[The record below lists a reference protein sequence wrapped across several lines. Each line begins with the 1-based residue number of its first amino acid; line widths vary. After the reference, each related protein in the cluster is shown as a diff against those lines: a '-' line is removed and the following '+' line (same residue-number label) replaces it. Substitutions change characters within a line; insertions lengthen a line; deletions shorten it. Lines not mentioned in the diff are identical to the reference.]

1 MNATIFNNATL
12 RLARDYFG
20 LSQTAFGKKIN
31 TKQSIISNIENGE
44 RPLETEQVEN
54 LNEHFTA
61 DFFKNE
67 INLPSQQLFYRKLA
81 STSKSLVSA
90 FESRLTLISM
100 TITALLDIID
110 IPENKIPKIDLE
122 DHHFNYEYLA
132 NEIRLKFGV
141 LRGPIDDI
149 VGLLEKNGVI
159 IHFFDFDFISSD
171 NRNFDGVSTYVQGV
185 PLILINNK
193 IPNSRKVFT
202 IAHELAH
209 LIFHFDQSNII
220 AESRNKEKEADSFA
234 SAFLA
239 PKMEVQSIFK
249 RLNKEKLFSL
259 KKVWKMSAAA
269 ILYRTKDIGNIT
281 QDWYNKCIFW
291 LSPYRKLEPFEFEI
305 EKPSLLKKIIDLAQ
319 NETDFSFLKQMGF
332 KELVVE
338 ELFSTIIPKKT
349 NILRKLT
356 IEL

>member
-44 RPLETEQVEN
+44 RPLELEQIQN
-54 LNEHFTA
+54 LSDQFTA
-61 DFFKNE
+61 KFFKSE
-67 INLPSQQLFYRKLA
+67 INLPSQKLFYRKLA

-90 FESRLTLISM
+90 FEARLTLISM
-100 TITALLDIID
+100 TVANLLDIID
-110 IPENKIPKIDLE
+110 IPENKIPIIDLE
-122 DHHFNYEYLA
+122 DHNFNFEYLA
-132 NEIRLKFGV
+132 SEIRLKFGV

-149 VGLLEKNGVI
+149 VSLLEKNGII
-159 IHFFDFDFISSD
+159 IHFFDFDFISGD
-171 NRNFDGVSTYVQGV
+171 NRNFDGVSTYVNGV

-209 LIFHFDQSNII
+209 LIFHFDFII
-220 AESRNKEKEADSFA
+220 PESRNKEKEADAFA
-234 SAFLA
+234 AAFLA
-239 PKMEVQSIFK
+239 PKSEVQSVFK

-305 EKPSLLKKIIDLAQ
+305 SQPTLLRKVIKLAQ
-319 NETDFSFLKQMGF
+319 DETDFSFLKQLGF
-332 KELVVE
+332 KENVVE

-349 NILRKLT
+349 ILRKLS

>member
-44 RPLETEQVEN
+44 KPLETEQIQY
-54 LNEHFTA
+54 LNDHFSA
-61 DFFKNE
+61 RFFKNE
-67 INLPSQQLFYRKLA
+67 INLPSQKLFYRKLA

-90 FESRLTLISM
+90 FEARLTLISM
-100 TITALLDIID
+100 TIAHLLDIID
-110 IPENKIPKIDLE
+110 IPENKLPTIDLE
-122 DHHFNYEYLA
+122 HHRFDYEYLA
-132 NEIRLKFGV
+132 SEIRLKLGI
-141 LRGPIDDI
+141 LRGPIEDI
-149 VGLLEKNGVI
+149 VTLLERNGVI

-171 NRNFDGVSTYVQGV
+171 NRNFDGVSTYVNGV

-209 LIFHFDQSNII
+209 LIFHFDFII
-220 AESRNKEKEADSFA
+220 PESRNKEKEADSFA

-239 PKMEVQSIFK
+239 PKAEVQSIFK

-305 EKPSLLKKIIDLAQ
+305 EKPGMLKRIIEVAQ
-319 NETDFSFLKQMGF
+319 NETDFSFLKNMGF
-332 KELVVE
+332 KENVVD
-338 ELFSTIIPKKT
+338 ELFSTIIPKRINT
-349 NILRKLT
+349 LRKLT
-356 IEL
+356 IEF

>member
-44 RPLETEQVEN
+44 RPLEIEQIQN
-54 LNEHFTA
+54 LSDQFTA
-61 DFFKNE
+61 KFFKSE
-67 INLPSQQLFYRKLA
+67 INLPSQKLFYRKLA

-90 FESRLTLISM
+90 FEARLTLISM
-100 TITALLDIID
+100 TVASLLDIID
-110 IPENKIPKIDLE
+110 IPESKIPTIDLE
-122 DHHFNYEYLA
+122 DHSFNFEYLA
-132 NEIRLKFGV
+132 SEIRLKFGV
-141 LRGPIDDI
+141 LRGPIEDI
-149 VGLLEKNGVI
+149 VTLLEKNGVI

-171 NRNFDGVSTYVQGV
+171 NRNFDGVSTYVNGV

-209 LIFHFDQSNII
+209 LIFHFDFII
-220 AESRNKEKEADSFA
+220 PESRNKEKEADAFA

-239 PKMEVQSIFK
+239 PRAEVQSVFK

-259 KKVWKMSAAA
+259 KKVWRMSAAA

-305 EKPSLLKKIIDLAQ
+305 SHPTLLRKVIKLAQ
-319 NETDFSFLKQMGF
+319 DETDFSFLKEMGF
-332 KELVVE
+332 KENVVE
-338 ELFSTIIPKKT
+338 ELFSTIIPKKN
-349 NILRKLT
+349 NILRKLS